1 MSVSNATLRAHRTQP
16 PHRLRP
22 IWGSP
27 GEGPDRRGL
36 QDERK
41 GWIMIVK
48 LTDAQ
53 LVMLSAA
60 AQREDH
66 CLSAPDKIKGAIL
79 AKVSEKLAKLGL
91 VREVRAKAGMPVW
104 RRDDAGQSYALKLT
118 AAALKAIAVE
128 DRSEEAIA
136 TGKAARP
143 QPRPNPDATKAAGPD
158 IISERAKALTPR
170 AGSKLG
176 RVIDLLQ
183 RPDGATILL
192 LMEATG
198 WLPHTTRAALSGLRK
213 RGYAVVRLR
222 VEGGDSIYRI
232 DGPTTTG
239 GDRVVVEPEAS
250 AHDDPELKPNASQA
264 A

>member
-1 MSVSNATLRAHRTQP
+1 
-16 PHRLRP
+16 
-22 IWGSP
+22 
-27 GEGPDRRGL
+27 
-36 QDERK
+36 
-41 GWIMIVK
+41 
-48 LTDAQ
+48 
-53 LVMLSAA
+53 
-60 AQREDH
+60 
-66 CLSAPDKIKGAIL
+66 
-79 AKVSEKLAKLGL
+79 
-91 VREVRAKAGMPVW
+91 
-104 RRDDAGQSYALKLT
+104 
-118 AAALKAIAVE
+118 LKAIAVE
-128 DRSEEAIA
+128 EGSEETITTSNA
-136 TGKAARP
+136 TRP

-198 WLPHTTRAALSGLRK
+198 WLPHTTRAALTGLRK